1 MPVSGEYLTAKE
13 AANELQITLSALHA
27 ALQEGRLSFT
37 VAYGRKVIAR
47 ADLEAYRQRTRPD
60 GEKPK
65 GRPRKAA

>member
-1 MPVSGEYLTAKE
+1 MTDGTVRIA
-13 AANELQITLSALHA
+13 LS
-27 ALQEGRLSFT
+27 ENRLPFA
-37 VAYGRKVIAR
+37 VVFGRKVIAR